1 MPLVSFKRSC
11 TIRIGYCTDTL
22 PPQVRWVLDQ
32 QAVGGAIV
40 GVRLGFREH
49 IKDNKKTF
57 SFTLDDDDLGAIAA
71 VQNKSR
77 DLLTVYGDC
86 GQEYRN

>member
-1 MPLVSFKRSC
+1 M
-11 TIRIGYCTDTL
+11 
-22 PPQVRWVLDQ
+22 
-32 QAVGGAIV
+32 